1 MYIHLF
7 HWPAGKFELS
17 GVKPKVT
24 KAYLL
29 AERDKPLMVN
39 QENGRVTVQLPPQT
53 PDPIAAV
60 LCLEHD

>member
-1 MYIHLF
+1 MYIHVF
-7 HWPAGKFELS
+7 EWPEGKLELK

-29 AERDKPLMVN
+29 ADRDKSLAIS
-39 QENGRVTVQLPPQT
+39 QEGERTTVQLPPQS

-60 LCLEHD
+60 LCLEHE